1 MVQKQMDNL
10 MDVIRERGAMEKL
23 ISDKAQSQISNATKD
38 ILRHLVI
45 EQWTS
50 EPHHQ
55 NQNPFE
61 RQYATIKRMVN
72 NIMNRTGA
80 PAYCWLLCLLYVCF
94 LLNRL
99 AHDHLGNLTPLQYL
113 TGQVPD
119 VSALMHFHFYEPV

>member
-1 MVQKQMDNL
+1 MPIANGIPLYFFHGIRRLCCRKAFPDPNYVPDAYGAKTDGQFVNHL

-61 RQYATIKRMVN
+61 RQYATLKRMVN

-80 PAYCWLLCLLYVCF
+80 PA
-94 LLNRL
+94 
-99 AHDHLGNLTPLQYL
+99 
-113 TGQVPD
+113 
-119 VSALMHFHFYEPV
+119 